1 MLSNLP
7 CVRSFSGME
16 RIIFA
21 SASLKT
27 SLTTT
32 LSHDP
37 CYCMDEFT
45 DPLFEQESGLVQN
58 DSPSPLLQ
66 IIPFFRSAM
75 PLSTMRHV
83 CDMPSLS

>member
-37 CYCMDEFT
+37 CYCRMSSLTLYLNKRVASYRTILHHHFSKLY
-45 DPLFEQESGLVQN
+45 PFSGVLC
-58 DSPSPLLQ
+58 P
-66 IIPFFRSAM
+66 
-75 PLSTMRHV
+75 
-83 CDMPSLS
+83 